1 MNDKNRARGRLIA
14 YYRRL
19 AHMTQKELA
28 EKLGL
33 SSKAISAWETG
44 RNEPNMGQAYDLA
57 GIFHIDVVDLMIG
70 PTIEESQKEEI
81 MELINT
87 YKQADDLTK
96 KQKTESHRRDTLNGV
111 SRQFYSPV
119 GEFYCFAV
127 IFGLRRVVFASRVL
141 GLIEYH

>member
-14 YYRRL
+14 YYRKL

-57 GIFHIDVVDLMIG
+57 EIFRIDVVDLMIG
-70 PTIEESQKEEI
+70 PTAEEAQKEEV
-81 MELINT
+81 MELINS
-87 YKQADDLTK
+87 YKKADDLTK
-96 KQKTESHRRDTLNGV
+96 QMVRKILGMKEPQHPIIIEQIFNPDYIKSSNK
-111 SRQFYSPV
+111 SP
-119 GEFYCFAV
+119 
-127 IFGLRRVVFASRVL
+127 
-141 GLIEYH
+141 

>member
-1 MNDKNRARGRLIA
+1 
-14 YYRRL
+14 
-19 AHMTQKELA
+19 MTQKELA

-81 MELINT
+81 LELINS

-96 KQKTESHRRDTLNGV
+96 QMVRKILGMKAPTPTITIEQFIRTNHFNESNNEVAKFPDRKHD
-111 SRQFYSPV
+111 
-119 GEFYCFAV
+119 
-127 IFGLRRVVFASRVL
+127 
-141 GLIEYH
+141 

>member
-70 PTIEESQKEEI
+70 PTAEEAQKEEI

-96 KQKTESHRRDTLNGV
+96 QMVRKILGMKEPQQPIIIEQVFKPDYFKSSKNSESEVH
-111 SRQFYSPV
+111 P
-119 GEFYCFAV
+119 
-127 IFGLRRVVFASRVL
+127 
-141 GLIEYH
+141 